1 MGKKKQLSMQFEPTI
16 KPVETL
22 TYAKLS
28 IHEKINYRANSG
40 GFAIIPYLSHYNYYH
55 APIIYRRKHDR
66 LTRDYYDHYR
76 LNAGGKNR
84 LDRWRKENT
93 NKQYKLI

>member
-16 KPVETL
+16 KPVETP

-28 IHEKINYRANSG
+28 IHEKINYRANSC
-40 GFAIIPYLSHYNYYH
+40 GFEIVVYLSRYNYYW
-55 APIIYRRKHDR
+55 APIYHRKHDR
-66 LTRDYYDHYR
+66 LTHDYYDHYR

-84 LDRWRKENT
+84 LSRWRD
-93 NKQYKLI
+93 KQLSIFA